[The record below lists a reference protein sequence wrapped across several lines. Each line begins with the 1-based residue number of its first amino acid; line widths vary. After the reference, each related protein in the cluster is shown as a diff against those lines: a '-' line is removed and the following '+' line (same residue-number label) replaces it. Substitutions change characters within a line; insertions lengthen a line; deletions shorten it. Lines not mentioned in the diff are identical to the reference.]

1 MRGSTEAKVGKEN
14 SAIPAEQQPD
24 SAARSANPLRAL
36 EYGYQQRFID
46 EYLKMRVYDLTDDNR
61 EIVEE
66 GIARYD
72 GGVIVTPNELVA
84 FLDELFRINEL

>member
-1 MRGSTEAKVGKEN
+1 MEAKVGKDN
-14 SAIPAEQQPD
+14 PAIPAEQQRD
-24 SAARSANPLRAL
+24 GAACSANPLRPL
-36 EYGYQQRFID
+36 EYGYQRKFVD

-72 GGVIVTPNELVA
+72 GGVIVMPNELVA
-84 FLDELFRINEL
+84 YLDELFRINDF